1 MELVVLVITG
11 VVIYYV
17 VTGLTRWWNGYR
29 NRHNLPLQVVAL
41 TVVVLVAVWVS
52 QSATG
57 ARVADLAIGAV
68 LVFGVLAVAVLAVAG
83 WRRGRSRRA
92 AESEAMTRP
101 RRPPTR
107 RSGSRWKSVDNAAG
121 REVFVYA
128 MGAFDKRNGEC
139 RTIKIGSSTAP
150 ELRLAQVQDEQV
162 GRTETV
168 RLLGWGPGGERREN
182 MMHRRLNDWRYEA
195 SEWFEPSPE
204 VLAAVAKLERLTDD
218 GRQLTQATTT
228 RSASQG

>member
-1 MELVVLVITG
+1 MELVVLIIAG

-17 VTGLTRWWNGYR
+17 VRGLTRWWNGYR
-29 NRHNLPLQVVAL
+29 ERHNLPLQVAML

-57 ARVADLAIGAV
+57 ARAADFVIGAV
-68 LVFGVLAVAVLAVAG
+68 LVFVLLAVAVLAVAG
-83 WRRGRSRRA
+83 WRRGRSRQA
-92 AESEAMTRP
+92 AVSQAAARS
-101 RRPPTR
+101 RRPPVR
-107 RSGSRWKSVDNAAG
+107 RSGSRWNSVTNAAG

-128 MGAFDKRNGEC
+128 MGALDMRTGEC

-162 GRTETV
+162 GRTETA

-182 MMHRRLNDWRYEA
+182 MMQRRLNDWRYKA
-195 SEWFEPSPE
+195 SEWFEPSSE
-204 VLAAVAKLERLTDD
+204 VLAEVAKLEQLTDD
-218 GRQLTQATTT
+218 GRRVTQATTT
-228 RSASQG
+228 RSA